1 MKGSVTTPIGGQI
14 YVDGDEIAAH
24 PDFLKVGM
32 IAEGAHIEFHMPLQT
47 ARDLVSLLE
56 IAQDQ
61 VRYRLGQRRC
71 RGARK

>member
-14 YVDGDEIAAH
+14 YVDGDEIDAH

-32 IAEGAHIEFHMPLQT
+32 IAEDAHIEFHIPLAT
-47 ARDLVSLLE
+47 VRDLVSLLE

-61 VRYRLGQRRC
+61 VRYRMGRQRRGGGKC
-71 RGARK
+71 